1 MESIDK
7 LRKTLKDCTKEA
19 GVVDKFDT
27 YWITAKACDMLIDE
41 IEAEIA
47 ANYLELPVD
56 ADDEPIHMG
65 DTVEGELVF
74 DDATAKGTV
83 TTYHIHD
90 NDEPD
95 TVYIKVDCGNGTWTI
110 KELRIKRCHHVKPR
124 TLEDVLEDYVVEYQ
138 TRHAR
143 SEFGAEHFDH
153 VDVHEMVKRCADEIR
168 ELLGGDAE

>member
-1 MESIDK
+1 MKTID
-7 LRKTLKDCTKEA
+7 TLHEWCNFLGDDPCD
-19 GVVDKFDT
+19 GC
-27 YWITAKACDMLIDE
+27 AKQLHLMASE

-47 ANYLELPVD
+47 ERYMELPVD
-56 ADDEPIHMG
+56 ADGVPIRPDDLMACTAF
-65 DTVEGELVF
+65 DTNDF
-74 DDATAKGTV
+74 DGKEHVMAV
-83 TTYHIHD
+83 
-90 NDEPD
+90 
-95 TVYIKVDCGNGTWTI
+95 GNGFWVDKDGCTHIPSET
-110 KELRIKRCHHVKPR
+110 HHVKPR

>member
-7 LRKTLKDCTKEA
+7 LREY
-19 GVVDKFDT
+19 VDKQRDEYNNHNVSFVWQLST
-27 YWITAKACDMLIDE
+27 IAEE

-47 ANYLELPVD
+47 ERYMELPVD
-56 ADDEPIHMG
+56 ADGEPIHMG

-74 DDATAKGTV
+74 DDVTAKGTV

-110 KELRIKRCHHVKPR
+110 KELIIKRCHHIKPR
-124 TLEDVLEDYVVEYQ
+124 TLEDVLRDVWQEALDYAKSDMWRNPDEV
-138 TRHAR
+138 
-143 SEFGAEHFDH
+143 FAE
-153 VDVHEMVKRCADEIR
+153 RADEIR